1 MGCGVYW
8 WKIQRVEEDM
18 ATLRRLTVEPSH
30 PAYQALYRQRG
41 ELMGNVG
48 RKLPRRTIAMVYE
61 WVVSRLRTLGLLFA
75 SASPGFTIEE
85 LKDAIIKVWWDDEMG
100 FMTEARFKPKSPPI
114 YNSISAEDAAAFI
127 KGEETGEQIA
137 TAFHEDEYYGE

>member
-8 WKIQRVEEDM
+8 WKVHRVEEDL
-18 ATLRRLTVEPSH
+18 ATLRRLTVEEYH

-41 ELMGNVG
+41 ELLAKVG
-48 RKLPRRTIAMVYE
+48 WKSPRRTIAMAYE
-61 WVVSRLRTLGLLFA
+61 EVVSRLRTLGLVYA
-75 SASPGFTIEE
+75 SASPRYSREE

-114 YNSISAEDAAAFI
+114 YRSISAEDAAAFI
-127 KGEETGEQIA
+127 KGEEAGEQIA